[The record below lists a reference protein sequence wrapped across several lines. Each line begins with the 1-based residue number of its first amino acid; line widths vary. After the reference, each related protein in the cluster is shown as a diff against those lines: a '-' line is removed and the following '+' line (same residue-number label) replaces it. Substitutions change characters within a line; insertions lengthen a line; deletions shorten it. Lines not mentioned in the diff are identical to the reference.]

1 MKKMLFAVFAALC
14 FMVTFPVYA
23 SSAVYADAV
32 TYHQHGVDYIHA
44 ISVTNQKQT
53 NTNIYDNH
61 DPVFNDTVA
70 ANASNFVKTVLI
82 TYYPGLAV
90 ASSKHFAILRDLYL
104 NPSGP
109 QYYC

>member
-23 SSAVYADAV
+23 ASAAYVDTV
-32 TYHQHGVDYIHA
+32 HQHGVDCIHA
-44 ISVTNQKQT
+44 IPVTRQKQA
-53 NTNIYDNH
+53 NTDTYDNH

-82 TYYPGLAV
+82 TRYPGLAAANQKRFV
-90 ASSKHFAILRDLYL
+90 ILRELYL